1 MSNKKDTII
10 NIMNELIP
18 EICPEEQEIFEL
30 YSDAFY
36 EEAISTD
43 KRNKM
48 GDDCYFGEV
57 VETVIAFLLGALV
70 TVEFEETYKG
80 SGKAKWPKLR
90 DYFLNNKNDFKNIK
104 RDLYQKIIKVL
115 EQKVKEAEKGEQNT
129 MSSVNVSTND
139 DEKK

>member
-1 MSNKKDTII
+1 MTTKKDTII

-18 EICPEEQEIFEL
+18 EIYPEEQEIFEL

-57 VETVIAFLLGALV
+57 VETVITLLLGILV
-70 TVEFEETYKG
+70 TVEIEETYKG
-80 SGKAKWPKLR
+80 SGKARWPKLR

-115 EQKVKEAEKGEQNT
+115 EQKIEEAKKGEQNT